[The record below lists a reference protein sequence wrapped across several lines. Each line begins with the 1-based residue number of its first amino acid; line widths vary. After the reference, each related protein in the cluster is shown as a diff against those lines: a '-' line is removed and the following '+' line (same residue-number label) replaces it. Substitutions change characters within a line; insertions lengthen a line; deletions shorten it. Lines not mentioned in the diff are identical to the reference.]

1 MNSMPNPF
9 REGLDV
15 EFETNLFDTP
25 LEAYLEIFNING
37 SLVNSTAPQTIYPQG
52 YYVGKLHWDGRAA
65 SGSQLQP
72 GVYLVALRVSG
83 GGSAT
88 VKATRVIKVK

>member
-37 SLVNSTAPQTIYPQG
+37 SLVNSTVPQTIHLQG
-52 YYVGKLHWDGRAA
+52 YYVGKIHWDGRSA

>member
-1 MNSMPNPF
+1 MPNPF

-37 SLVNSTAPQTIYPQG
+37 SLVNSTVPQTIHPQG
-52 YYVGKLHWDGRAA
+52 YYVGKIHWDGRSA